1 VKKIDKRLVGRFM
14 HRQEDDIKHILQE
27 YNVNVDQ
34 I

>member
-1 VKKIDKRLVGRFM
+1 M